1 VIEVLLLDAGWMGLL
16 LLAGQWVRARSR
28 LAQALCLPSA
38 VIAGLL
44 GLLLGPQVAGVL
56 PLSAGAAEYAWLL
69 VIVLFASLPFSSPPV
84 RSPREVLRRA
94 GGTFCFNLGAEIALF
109 GAAMVVGGAVLALF
123 FPAVSESFA
132 LLLPAGFVGGH
143 GYAGAI
149 GSTLEEAGVEGAV
162 SVGYTFAT
170 VGLLSAVSIG
180 VPLIRLARRRGW
192 VAHTGS
198 AGAASGERT
207 GLVPPGNRQ
216 SLGEATTSGSSID
229 ALAFHLAPIAAA
241 AMLGIYASR
250 GVSRFASSQWDVS
263 FHVPEVATA
272 MLCGVALKLVL
283 GRLGLGGV
291 FLDQRVAER
300 IGGTATD
307 WLIGFG
313 LATLKLSVVAAY
325 WMPITA
331 MCVIGW
337 TACLSY
343 LFLVS
348 RRVHDRYWFERGI
361 FVFGWT
367 TGVVAMGIAL
377 LRMVDPDMRSET
389 LPSYGLAYSLIAPIE
404 LALIAGLPVLV
415 LGGHLWLAGGAL
427 VLASLLLVFGA
438 ARLRGSQGVEAKPE
452 PLGALEPTPGGTP

>member
-1 VIEVLLLDAGWMGLL
+1 MIDVLLLDAGWMGLL
-16 LLAGQWVRARSR
+16 LLAGGWIRSRSR
-28 LAQALCLPSA
+28 LAQALCLPAA

-44 GLLLGPQVAGVL
+44 GLLLGPQVAGLL
-56 PLSAGAAEYAWLL
+56 PLSAGAADYAWLL
-69 VIVLFASLPFSSPPV
+69 VIVLFASLPFSSPPI

-94 GGTFCFNLGAEIALF
+94 GGTFCFNLGAEVALF
-109 GAAMVVGGAVLALF
+109 GAAMVIGGAALALF
-123 FPAVSESFA
+123 FPALSQSFA

-149 GSTLEEAGVEGAV
+149 GGTLEEAGVQGAV

-170 VGLLSAVSIG
+170 VGLLSAVCIG

-192 VAHTGS
+192 VAHTRPGGTTS
-198 AGAASGERT
+198 AERT
-207 GLVPPGNRQ
+207 GLVPPGERQ

-250 GVSRFASSQWDVS
+250 GVSRLAASLWDVS

-272 MLCGVALKLVL
+272 MLSGVLLKLVL
-283 GRLGLGGV
+283 GRLGVGGV

-300 IGGTATD
+300 IGGAATD

-325 WMPITA
+325 WVPITA
-331 MCVIGW
+331 LCAIGW
-337 TACLSY
+337 ASCLAY

-348 RRVHDRYWFERGI
+348 PRVHDRYWFERGI

-415 LGGHLWLAGGAL
+415 LAGHLWIAGG
-427 VLASLLLVFGA
+427 VLLGAALLLVVGA
-438 ARLRGSQGVEAKPE
+438 ARLRGSHDVAPAAP
-452 PLGALEPTPGGTP
+452 PLASLDPTPGGTP